1 MAYKRVMLKISGEVL
16 GGPDG
21 VGADAAAIVA
31 LCKDIK
37 KLVDKKIQVAIVVGG
52 GNFWRYRDHK
62 SFKIA
67 RSVSDGIGMMATIMN
82 AKLLAEALK
91 SVGVKASPLAP
102 YADAYFA
109 IQYSPGKAKSIL
121 EKGGVAVCGGGTGNP
136 YFTTDSAAALRALEL
151 ECDVLLKAT
160 KVDGIYDKDPVKS
173 KDAKMFKEI
182 SYDEV
187 LKRELGVM
195 DLNAILLCKENGLPV
210 RVFNLQTA
218 GNLVKAASGGKIG
231 SLVTP

>member
-1 MAYKRVMLKISGEVL
+1 MGYKRVMLKISGEVL

-21 VGADAAAIVA
+21 SGADAEPILA
-31 LCKDIK
+31 LCKE
-37 KLVDKKIQVAIVVGG
+37 VKKIVGKKVQVAIVVGG
-52 GNFWRYRDHK
+52 GNFWRYRDNK
-62 SFKIA
+62 KLKIP

-82 AKLLAEALK
+82 AKLLTEALK

-109 IQYSPGKAKSIL
+109 IQYSPGKAKSVL

-151 ECDVLLKAT
+151 ECDVVLKAT
-160 KVDGIYDKDPVKS
+160 KVDGIYDKDPVKN
-173 KDAKMFKEI
+173 KKAKMFKTI
-182 SYDEV
+182 SYDEI

-195 DLNAILLCKENGLPV
+195 DLDAILLCKQNGMPV
-210 RVFNLQTA
+210 RVFNMNKA
-218 GNLVKAASGGKIG
+218 GNLLKAATGSKIG
-231 SLVTP
+231 SLITP

>member
-1 MAYKRVMLKISGEVL
+1 MAYKRIMLKISGQVL

-21 VGADAAAIVA
+21 IGADAEA
-31 LCKDIK
+31 LLKFCKEVK

-52 GNFWRYRDHK
+52 GNFWRYRDNK
-62 SFKIA
+62 KLKIP

-82 AKLLAEALK
+82 AKLLTEALK
-91 SVGVKASPLAP
+91 SIGVKASPMAP

-151 ECDVLLKAT
+151 ECDVFMKAT
-160 KVDGIYDKDPVKS
+160 KVDGIYDKDPEKH
-173 KDAKMFKEI
+173 KGAKMFKKI

-195 DLNAILLCKENGLPV
+195 DLTAILLCKENGLPV
-210 RVFNLQTA
+210 HVFNMQKT
-218 GNLVKAASGGKIG
+218 GNLLKAVSGRKLG
-231 SLVTP
+231 SVVVP